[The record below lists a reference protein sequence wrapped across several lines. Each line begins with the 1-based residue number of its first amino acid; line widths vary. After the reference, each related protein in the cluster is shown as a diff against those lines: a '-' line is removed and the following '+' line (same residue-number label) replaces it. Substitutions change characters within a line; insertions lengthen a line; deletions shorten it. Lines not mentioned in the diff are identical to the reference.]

1 MLWEAA
7 YSEIHF
13 TETLW
18 PNFEEQEFIEILENF
33 SKSERRFGSI
43 KKEVELKKA

>member
-1 MLWEAA
+1 MLWESA

-18 PNFEEQEFIEILENF
+18 PNFEEQEFIEILQNY
-33 SKSERRFGSI
+33 SNSERRYGS
-43 KKEVELKKA
+43 VEEDLDLKKA

>member
-7 YSEIHF
+7 YSEIYF

-18 PNFEEQEFIEILENF
+18 PNFEEQEFIEILENY

-43 KKEVELKKA
+43 DREVDQKKA